1 MLNSIFLENYAPL
14 IIPFNTVCGI
24 LLSEKG
30 IIYNNIDLIGIFLLL
45 TGFLLFFD
53 RLYKSSLTGTKKI
66 MLPVSLF
73 LVLGSYLS
81 IVVISIYKYEKT
93 KLFFYL
99 LFTAFFLTLG
109 WVITDDSISSTNT
122 QYVFFSILG
131 ICGTLLYLIPK
142 YRDSGE
148 VFTYSLPLLTVFFTI
163 LVFSTISTPIL
174 TTLKKKYLKCLP
186 VKKQF
191 PISRVR

>member
-30 IIYNNIDLIGIFLLL
+30 IVYNNIDLIGLFLLI

-53 RLYKSSLTGTKKI
+53 RLYKSSLSGTKKI
-66 MLPVSLF
+66 MLPISLF
-73 LVLGSYLS
+73 LVLGSYYS
-81 IVVISIYKYEKT
+81 IVLINIYKYEKI

-99 LFTAFFLTLG
+99 LFFGFFLTLG
-109 WVITDDSISSTNT
+109 WVITNDDISSTNT

-142 YRDSGE
+142 YRNSGE

-163 LVFSTISTPIL
+163 LVFSSISTPI
-174 TTLKKKYLKCLP
+174 TTT
-186 VKKQF
+186 
-191 PISRVR
+191 S

>member
-1 MLNSIFLENYAPL
+1 MKEKEKKRKREEKKKKRDNKMLNSIFLENYAPL

-30 IIYNNIDLIGIFLLL
+30 ILYNNIDLIGIFLLI

-53 RLYKSSLTGTKKI
+53 RLYKSSLSGSKKV

-73 LVLGSYLS
+73 LVLASYLA
-81 IVVISIYKYEKT
+81 IVIITIYKFEKT
-93 KLFFYL
+93 KFFFYL
-99 LFTAFFLTLG
+99 VFTAFFLTLG

-142 YRDSGE
+142 YRNSGE

-163 LVFSTISTPIL
+163 LVFSTITTPIS
-174 TTLKKKYLKCLP
+174 T
-186 VKKQF
+186 
-191 PISRVR
+191 IS

>member
-30 IIYNNIDLIGIFLLL
+30 IVYNNIDLIGLFLLI

-53 RLYKSSLTGTKKI
+53 RLYKSSLSGTKKI
-66 MLPVSLF
+66 MLPISLF
-73 LVLGSYLS
+73 LVLGSYYS
-81 IVVISIYKYEKT
+81 IVLINIYKYEKI

-99 LFTAFFLTLG
+99 LFFGFFLTLG
-109 WVITDDSISSTNT
+109 WVITNDDISSTNT
-122 QYVFFSILG
+122 TQKNKIRASQS
-131 ICGTLLYLIPK
+131 GTLLYLIPK
-142 YRDSGE
+142 YRNSGE

-163 LVFSTISTPIL
+163 LVFSSISTPI
-174 TTLKKKYLKCLP
+174 TTT
-186 VKKQF
+186 
-191 PISRVR
+191 S

>member
-30 IIYNNIDLIGIFLLL
+30 IVYNNIDLIGLFLLV

-53 RLYKSSLTGTKKI
+53 RLYKSSLSGAKKI

-73 LVLGSYLS
+73 LVLVTYYS
-81 IVVISIYKYEKT
+81 IVLINIYGYEKI
-93 KLFFYL
+93 KFFFYL
-99 LFTAFFLTLG
+99 LFIGVFLTLG
-109 WVITDDSISSTNT
+109 WVITNDDISSTNT
-122 QYVFFSILG
+122 QYIFFSILG

-142 YRDSGE
+142 YRNSGE
-148 VFTYSLPLLTVFFTI
+148 VFTYSLPLLTIFFTI
-163 LVFSTISTPIL
+163 LVFSSISTPI
-174 TTLKKKYLKCLP
+174 TTTT
-186 VKKQF
+186 
-191 PISRVR
+191 

>member
-30 IIYNNIDLIGIFLLL
+30 IIYNNLDLIGLFLLV

-53 RLYKSSLTGTKKI
+53 RLYKNSLSGSKKV

-73 LVLGSYLS
+73 LVLGSYLA
-81 IVVISIYKYEKT
+81 IILVNIYKYEKI
-93 KLFFYL
+93 KIFLYVLFI
-99 LFTAFFLTLG
+99 AFFLTVG
-109 WVITDDSISSTNT
+109 WVITDDNISTTNT

-131 ICGTLLYLIPK
+131 ICGTMLYLIPK
-142 YRDSGE
+142 YRNSGE

-163 LVFSTISTPIL
+163 LVFSSISTPI
-174 TTLKKKYLKCLP
+174 TT
-186 VKKQF
+186 
-191 PISRVR
+191 IS

>member
-53 RLYKSSLTGTKKI
+53 RLYKSSLSGIKKI

-81 IVVISIYKYEKT
+81 IVVINIYKYEKT

-109 WVITDDSISSTNT
+109 WVITDDNISSTNT

-142 YRDSGE
+142 YRDNGE

-163 LVFSTISTPIL
+163 LVFSTISTPIS
-174 TTLKKKYLKCLP
+174 T
-186 VKKQF
+186 
-191 PISRVR
+191 IS